1 MAKKKRKIIKSNENR
16 QLSAVINVLEKVS
29 QTEFIS
35 NSELFSDDFCKIIER
50 LKDDSFRLAV
60 VGEFSSGKSTF
71 LNALIGRDLLK
82 HGAQETTATVTEI
95 HNDSLQNGE
104 TLLDVYY
111 MNGNIKRDISSSE
124 ITEFTATASKSHLV
138 AQEIEK
144 VVVKSK
150 ILDNNAEVCFV
161 DTPGLNGI
169 ADNHREKTIEQIKN
183 AHACI
188 YLMQVRGLG
197 QSDIEFL
204 KYICKYQHN
213 IIFVQNFI
221 DELKK
226 LEGET
231 PEEKI
236 VEQKRIIQEKILVS
250 EPNVKYRIV
259 AVSARKALI
268 SKSDEFSSYNDEIL
282 TEELR
287 DQLYEESRFDEVFKV
302 INELMT
308 DNEKEKTKV
317 KDAVAVAINLLEQL
331 KKVVTFEN
339 GKEREEWEHSIEG
352 INKKNYEQLIESLK
366 NNRDM
371 YQKKIDDY
379 IEAETS
385 DIRKECNRE
394 VTSGLENIEN
404 KIKDI
409 LSSIIEIDEFEK
421 YVAESLSSYL
431 YSEISDIE
439 DNSNRQMNLKFE
451 NLICNAVLRIKQ
463 YTGTNASDIDLSGF
477 KTKTANANIQNLTKE
492 ESEITQLQ
500 ENIAEKRLLDEKYRQ
515 EVSVK
520 VAEKSKLDIELVEN
534 TSKLSTTQNMKSSEI
549 NRLGSM
555 PEKETKYKEEI
566 YYEYRGGLGI
576 VDFFLGPERKT
587 RSIPYSDETN
597 QQRWKKKK
605 SDIETKYRE
614 QENQINAQS
623 RMLEAKKRQCDEDL
637 RHIEHT
643 ETSRQKDIK
652 SMESFLAS
660 KIEYLTVQREKVK
673 QEYLREA
680 KKGIH
685 ENVRQYL
692 YENIHELFV
701 DNFEEAVTE
710 NKNRVSKIIN
720 SLFDLSY
727 EERIRSL
734 ETLVNENSVTK
745 GLEDTEQLLRIIN
758 QSTKE
763 LEVFICQN

>member
-1 MAKKKRKIIKSNENR
+1 MAKNKRKINKSNENR
-16 QLSAVINVLEKVS
+16 QLSAVINALEKVS
-29 QTEFIS
+29 QNEFVS
-35 NSELFSDDFCKIIER
+35 SSELFSDDFGRIIER

-95 HNDSLQNGE
+95 HNDSLQNEG

-144 VVVKSK
+144 VVIKSK
-150 ILDNNAEVCFV
+150 ILDNSAEVCFV

-236 VEQKRIIQEKILVS
+236 VEQKRIIEEKILVS

-287 DQLYEESRFDEVFKV
+287 DQLYEESRFDDVFVV

-317 KDAVAVAINLLEQL
+317 KDAVVVAINLLAQL
-331 KKVVTFEN
+331 KKVISFEN
-339 GKEREEWEHSIEG
+339 DKEREEWEHSVEG
-352 INKKNYEQLIESLK
+352 INKKNYEQLIQSLR
-366 NNRDM
+366 NNRDI
-371 YQKKIDDY
+371 YRKKLDDY

-385 DIRKECNRE
+385 DIRRECNRE
-394 VTSGLENIEN
+394 VTSGLESIES
-404 KIKDI
+404 KIKDV
-409 LSSIIEIDEFEK
+409 LSFIVGIDEFEK
-421 YVAESLSSYL
+421 YVAESLSGYL

-439 DNSNRQMNLKFE
+439 DNSNRQLNLKFE

-477 KTKTANANIQNLTKE
+477 EAKIADANIQNLTKE

-500 ENIAEKRLLDEKYRQ
+500 KNIAEKRRLDEKCRQ

-520 VAEKSKLDIELVEN
+520 AAEKRKIDKELVEN
-534 TSKLSTTQNMKSSEI
+534 NSKLSSTQNMKSSEI
-549 NRLGSM
+549 NRLGFM
-555 PEKETKYKEEI
+555 PEKETKYTEEV
-566 YYEYRGGLGI
+566 YYEDRGGLGI
-576 VDFFLGPERKT
+576 LDFFLGPKRKT
-587 RSIPYSDETN
+587 RSVPYSDETN

-614 QENQINAQS
+614 QENQINSQS
-623 RMLEAKKRQCDEDL
+623 RMLEARKRQCDEEL

-652 SMESFLAS
+652 SMESLLAS

-680 KKGIH
+680 KKGIL

-692 YENIHELFV
+692 YENIQELFV

-710 NKNRVSKIIN
+710 NKIRVSKIIN
-720 SLFDLSY
+720 SLFELSY

-734 ETLVNENSVTK
+734 ETLVNENGITK